1 MRKVLIVAVFA
12 VAFLGML
19 APPVFAQAPAP
30 KVTITGLFDQVLSG
44 GQNFYDGNYS
54 RNGDREWYAR
64 TRFRPDFVFEVGR
77 TKAVLGLELDADYGQ
92 TSTCGAGPGKAPFS
106 CTGMHF
112 GSTASAGLNTDVAGI
127 VEIKWMYTEFDLTGK
142 DSLMPFIPVL
152 TVARAGLQAFGTL
165 ASYKVTYANGD
176 FAGFSA
182 VSTFAPNIKTN
193 VTFVVVEDEIA
204 GTGGLPQNRGA
215 GAGAR
220 VTRGK
225 DNAWILSADITP
237 FQGLDVKPLYSYFR
251 ADGTT
256 SGSARRTAT
265 DRFVGG
271 GASNAVLNGGGGST
285 TAAAATYTGGG
296 AVLGGGLYLNG
307 DPFLHENRH
316 TFGVDARWRSGPW
329 GFDPTVYYQVG
340 NRHVQAAIAQS
351 GGGAFVVGNQETFM
365 NSWLLDGIGS
375 WQSGPFL
382 VEVRGI
388 YSTGNKATDNL
399 SKRISYFEPLDMDS
413 SYYAG
418 WANILALGIDYFNGG
433 GPTNN
438 NMGTAIGY
446 DRYGRIQ
453 LGLRGT
459 YNYTPAL
466 AFYGVLSPTWTAQKV
481 DTHTGQGVGTGTRT
495 IIDDAS
501 FAAKSD
507 SEQSRYIGTEAD
519 LGMTWKFA
527 PNTAFDLVG
536 AWLFAGKALD
546 TFEIPVVGAPAVRRK
561 AEDAWTIASRVR
573 FSF

>member
-1 MRKVLIVAVFA
+1 M
-12 VAFLGML
+12 
-19 APPVFAQAPAP
+19 
-30 KVTITGLFDQVLSG
+30 
-44 GQNFYDGNYS
+44 
-54 RNGDREWYAR
+54 
-64 TRFRPDFVFEVGR
+64 
-77 TKAVLGLELDADYGQ
+77 
-92 TSTCGAGPGKAPFS
+92 
-106 CTGMHF
+106 
-112 GSTASAGLNTDVAGI
+112 
-127 VEIKWMYTEFDLTGK
+127 
-142 DSLMPFIPVL
+142 
-152 TVARAGLQAFGTL
+152 
-165 ASYKVTYANGD
+165 
-176 FAGFSA
+176 
-182 VSTFAPNIKTN
+182 
-193 VTFVVVEDEIA
+193 VEDEIA

-546 TFEIPVVGAPAVRRK
+546 TFEIVTPGAVATSDSNRR
-561 AEDAWTIASRVR
+561 AG
-573 FSF
+573 